1 MPTDLDKK
9 SASPKLAKNQK
20 KAPVPKVPTYKKE
33 AELISQGYAIVAGVD
48 EVGRGPLAGPVMA
61 AAVVL
66 PNIRLDW
73 YNDVRDSKLLTA
85 AKRALL
91 APVIR
96 KEALAFGIGMATVS
110 EIDKFGIAKATMW
123 ATVRSLRRLTLKPAY
138 ILTDNVRLK
147 GIGLP
152 HTAVPEGDTVCLSIA
167 AASVIAKVARDEIM
181 TEMDERYP
189 EYGFAQ
195 HKGYATAEHMER
207 IYKIGVCDI
216 HRKTFFPAK
225 EILMRPMFED

>member
-1 MPTDLDKK
+1 MRNESFLMAKKQRRTPTVKI
-9 SASPKLAKNQK
+9 
-20 KAPVPKVPTYKKE
+20 PTYEREE
-33 AELISQGYAIVAGVD
+33 ALILQGYTVVAGVD

-66 PNIRLDW
+66 PSVRMDW
-73 YNDVRDSKLLTA
+73 FDEVRDSKLLSA

-91 APVIR
+91 APMIR
-96 KEALAFGIGMATVS
+96 HDSLAFGIGSASVS
-110 EIDKFGIAKATMW
+110 EIDRMGIARATML
-123 ATVRSLRRLTLKPAY
+123 ATVRSVRKLALKPTY
-138 ILTDNVRLK
+138 VLTDNVRLR

-152 HTAVPEGDTVCLSIA
+152 HTAVPDGDTLCLSIA

-181 TEMDERYP
+181 MDLDKRYP
-189 EYGFAQ
+189 QYGFAQ

-207 IYKIGVCDI
+207 IYEIGVCDI

>member
-1 MPTDLDKK
+1 MAKK
-9 SASPKLAKNQK
+9 KQRKSPSTKI
-20 KAPVPKVPTYKKE
+20 PTYE
-33 AELISQGYAIVAGVD
+33 REQDLISRGYLVIAGVD

-66 PNIRLDW
+66 PSAHLDW
-73 YNDVRDSKLLTA
+73 FDDVRDSKLLTA

-96 KEALAFGIGMATVS
+96 REALAFGIGIATVA

-123 ATVRSLRRLTLKPAY
+123 ATVRSVRKLALKPAY
-138 ILTDNVRLK
+138 ILTDNVKLK

-152 HTAVPEGDTVCLSIA
+152 YDAVPEGDTLCLSIA
-167 AASVIAKVARDEIM
+167 AASVVAKVARDEIM

-189 EYGFAQ
+189 QYGFAQ
-195 HKGYATAEHMER
+195 HKGYATAEHMR
-207 IYKIGVCDI
+207 QIYQIGVCDI

>member
-1 MPTDLDKK
+1 MAKK
-9 SASPKLAKNQK
+9 QRKSPAAKI
-20 KAPVPKVPTYKKE
+20 PTYDRE
-33 AELISQGYAIVAGVD
+33 EELISRGYTVVAGVD

-66 PNIRLDW
+66 PSARLDW
-73 YNDVRDSKLLTA
+73 FDDVRDSKLLTA

-96 KEALAFGIGMATVS
+96 RDALAFGIGMASVY
-110 EIDKFGIAKATMW
+110 EIDKFGIAKATIW
-123 ATVRSLRRLTLKPAY
+123 ATVRSVRKLTLKPTY
-138 ILTDNVRLK
+138 VLTDNVRLR

-152 HTAVPEGDTVCLSIA
+152 HTAVPDGDTLCLSIA
-167 AASVIAKVARDEIM
+167 AASVIAKVARDELM
-181 TEMDERYP
+181 TELDSRYP

-207 IYKIGVCDI
+207 IYQIGVCDI

-225 EILMRPMFED
+225 EILMRPLFED